1 MTVVQLPNHVGSLLS
16 KREYHYVLY
25 TNLTPRLEALLS
37 QWLYLTLYH
46 GLFYRI
52 LVFRFLGKIY
62 WFASY
67 VRVYWKKSDCLPGWE
82 KITATKSH
90 RIPGINR
97 PKAHGT
103 GTLEH
108 SNVKNYLFAIIYF
121 FIFFLRLF
129 TIFFRNIFAYGMES
143 NTVTTFFSLSLPFP
157 FYPTR
162 VRWKCLN
169 NFYTLFSYNLCYLD
183 LYENFLRVLE
193 DMFRWSPTSFKLEM
207 IDSCRKLIHNLV
219 S

>member
-108 SNVKNYLFAIIYF
+108 SNVKNYLFAIIYL
-121 FIFFLRLF
+121 FIFFF
-129 TIFFRNIFAYGMES
+129 KVVYDF
-143 NTVTTFFSLSLPFP
+143 LSE
-157 FYPTR
+157 Y
-162 VRWKCLN
+162 
-169 NFYTLFSYNLCYLD
+169 
-183 LYENFLRVLE
+183 LRVW
-193 DMFRWSPTSFKLEM
+193 DGVQYRDHIFQ
-207 IDSCRKLIHNLV
+207 LV
-219 S
+219 SALPILPYSGTLKMFEQFLHPLFLQSLLFRSLWKFLASIRRHVSLEPDFLQTRNDWFLPEANS